1 MSPWKPAQIDLL
13 LLAIVLLLMA
23 TLTAFFAGLFPYP
36 FGVVI
41 LSLALLGRVL
51 QLRSRR

>member
-1 MSPWKPAQIDLL
+1 MSPWKHVQIDSLL
-13 LLAIVLLLMA
+13 LVIALLLTA

-41 LSLALLGRVL
+41 LSLALLARVL
-51 QLRSRR
+51 QLRSRQ